1 MRDADDADAVPLQLP
16 DEQADEPRVTG
27 TGENYIHPRLRCIK
41 GTMLGNRPMADWIA
55 QYSTSHQHPVNRL
68 CHTLGIPMIVVAIL
82 MGLGGFLVP
91 SLWIPA
97 AVIFVIG
104 WVLQFIGHYFEGER
118 PEFFKDWRFLFVG
131 LRWWLA
137 KISGKA

>member
-1 MRDADDADAVPLQLP
+1 
-16 DEQADEPRVTG
+16 
-27 TGENYIHPRLRCIK
+27 
-41 GTMLGNRPMADWIA
+41 MLGNRPMSDWIA

-68 CHTLGIPMIVVAIL
+68 CHTFGIPMIVVAIL
-82 MGLGGFLVP
+82 MGLGGFLMP

-104 WVLQFIGHYFEGER
+104 WVLQFIGHYVEGEA

-137 KISGKA
+137 KISGRS